1 MRKREVLAEFKKTV
15 KSCLKHVECGFDNY
29 TEKDGYISYAYV
41 PKYNHIRYDDNYD
54 ITSINI
60 KEGVHGYTIS
70 LLNRDESK
78 RYSPEF
84 SKSLFTDKMSAE
96 EVSSLTQIIRENKI
110 KDFEYEREKVRE
122 ERRSKLSE
130 YELAQEDIY
139 PLTVIRDRYNGTYS
153 GASYL
158 AFNLESNFVPSEVHG
173 SDIHCSYFWD
183 LIDEGNFVEGKVAR
197 DYRDVVKYVGKGA
210 TIEDAVVDLYRKM
223 KDGGEKFYNIEC

>member
-15 KSCLKHVECGFDNY
+15 KLCMKPVKYGFNDY
-29 TEKDGYISYAYV
+29 TYV
-41 PKYNHIRYDDNYD
+41 PKYNNIRYDDNYD
-54 ITSINI
+54 ITHINI
-60 KEGVHGYTIS
+60 KDGIHGYMIS
-70 LLNRDESK
+70 LINIDESK
-78 RYSPEF
+78 RCTPEY

-96 EVSSLTQIIRENKI
+96 EISSLTQIIRDNKI
-110 KDFEYEREKVRE
+110 KDYEYEREKALV
-122 ERRSKLSE
+122 ERRSKMSE

-158 AFNLESNFVPSEVHG
+158 AFNLDSNLVPSEVHD
-173 SDIHCSYFWD
+173 SDVPCSYFWD

-210 TIEDAVVDLYRKM
+210 TIEDAVIDLYHKM

>member
-15 KSCLKHVECGFDNY
+15 KLCMKHIECGFNDY
-29 TEKDGYISYAYV
+29 TYV
-41 PKYNHIRYDDNYD
+41 PKYHYIPYDDNYD

-60 KEGVHGYTIS
+60 EENIHGYMIS
-70 LLNRDESK
+70 LLNRGESK
-78 RYSPEF
+78 RRTIEYT
-84 SKSLFTDKMSAE
+84 KTLFTDEMSAD
-96 EVSSLTQIIRENKI
+96 EVASLTQIISDNQS
-110 KDFEYEREKVRE
+110 KDFEYEREKGLE
-122 ERRSKLSE
+122 ERRSKMSE
-130 YELAQEDIY
+130 FELAQEDIY

-158 AFNLESNFVPSEVHG
+158 AFNLDSNLVPSEVHD
-173 SDIHCSYFWD
+173 SDVPCSYFWD

-210 TIEDAVVDLYRKM
+210 TIEDAVIDLYHKM

>member
-15 KSCLKHVECGFDNY
+15 KLCMKPVKYGFNDY
-29 TEKDGYISYAYV
+29 TYV

-54 ITSINI
+54 ITHINI
-60 KEGVHGYTIS
+60 EDGIHGYMIS
-70 LLNRDESK
+70 LINIDESK
-78 RYSPEF
+78 RCTPEY
-84 SKSLFTDKMSAE
+84 SKSLFTEKMSAE
-96 EVSSLTQIIRENKI
+96 EVLSLTQIIRDNQF
-110 KDFEYEREKVRE
+110 KDYLYEREKALK

-158 AFNLESNFVPSEVHG
+158 AFNLDSNSVPSEVHG
-173 SDIHCSYFWD
+173 SDTHCSYFWE
-183 LIDEGNFVEGKVAR
+183 LIDEGNFVEGEVAY

-210 TIEDAVVDLYRKM
+210 TIEDAVIDLYRKM
-223 KDGGEKFYNIEC
+223 KDGGEKFYNFEC

>member
-15 KSCLKHVECGFDNY
+15 KLCLKHVEGYAFD
-29 TEKDGYISYAYV
+29 EKDRSVSYEYI
-41 PKYNHIRYDDNYD
+41 PKYNNIHYDDDYD
-54 ITSINI
+54 ISYINI
-60 KEGVHGYTIS
+60 KEGVHGYMIS
-70 LLNRDESK
+70 LINRDKSK
-78 RYSPEF
+78 VCSIEYS
-84 SKSLFTDKMSAE
+84 KTLFTDDMTAE
-96 EVSSLTQIIRENKI
+96 EVSSLTQIIRDNVS
-110 KDFEYEREKVRE
+110 KDFEYEREMARE
-122 ERRSKLSE
+122 ERLLKLGE
-130 YELAQEDIY
+130 CVLAQEDIY

-158 AFNLESNFVPSEVHG
+158 AFNLDSNLVPSEVHD
-173 SDIHCSYFWD
+173 SDVPCSYFWD

>member
-1 MRKREVLAEFKKTV
+1 MRKRDVLAKFKKTV
-15 KSCLKHVECGFDNY
+15 KSCLENVEYVFD
-29 TEKDGYISYAYV
+29 EKDFNVSYSYI
-41 PKYNHIRYDDNYD
+41 PKYHYIHYDDNYD
-54 ITSINI
+54 ITAINI
-60 KEGVHGYTIS
+60 KEGVHGYMIS
-70 LLNRDESK
+70 LINRDKSK
-78 RYSPEF
+78 RYSIEF
-84 SKSLFTDKMSAE
+84 SKTLFTDEMTAE
-96 EVSSLTQIIRENKI
+96 EVASLTQIISDNQS
-110 KDFEYEREKVRE
+110 KDFEYERQKARE
-122 ERRSKLSE
+122 ERRSKMSE

-158 AFNLESNFVPSEVHG
+158 AFNLDSNLVPSEVHE
-173 SDIHCSYFWD
+173 SDVPCPYFWD